1 MHQKK
6 ARFFLYFSLYVFF
19 LFVRFRLDS
28 DSFPWKLSWF
38 RSQNTFFG
46 KPHCSRLRQF
56 CACWVLSQIL
66 SLSRGSYHQQ
76 SQGCFTSQL
85 LNCRDEREK
94 RSHLESRGYLVESAK
109 RPPASW
115 WDCVFMEFKR
125 NCASRPMN
133 PLTDLAYHQ
142 FQAEG
147 FNVKII
153 KQICLSDSS
162 GRQKT
167 CLVSKTWE
175 FLQILHGGEISWL
188 LMFGRR
194 VSKLAQIMS
203 GCHEIC
209 GHNGGQRAFGK
220 ICHVFCLSLPWWI
233 EICRVFSPS
242 FLQGL
247 EKLCIKSDFMA

>member
-1 MHQKK
+1 M
-6 ARFFLYFSLYVFF
+6 FFSFCQVSAG
-19 LFVRFRLDS
+19 FRL
-28 DSFPWKLSWF
+28 LSLEVVMIQI
-38 RSQNTFFG
+38 SKHIFG

-76 SQGCFTSQL
+76 SQGCFISQL

-115 WDCVFMEFKR
+115 WDCVFMKFKR

-153 KQICLSDSS
+153 HRSVFQIPRA
-162 GRQKT
+162 GKKT
-167 CLVSKTWE
+167 CLVSKTWNFCRFCTAAK
-175 FLQILHGGEISWL
+175 FL
-188 LMFGRR
+188 
-194 VSKLAQIMS
+194 
-203 GCHEIC
+203 GC
-209 GHNGGQRAFGK
+209 
-220 ICHVFCLSLPWWI
+220 
-233 EICRVFSPS
+233 
-242 FLQGL
+242 
-247 EKLCIKSDFMA
+247 

>member
-1 MHQKK
+1 MHQKEST
-6 ARFFLYFSLYVFF
+6 FLTVFLIICFF

-38 RSQNTFFG
+38 RSQNTLFG

-66 SLSRGSYHQQ
+66 SLSRGSYHPQ

-115 WDCVFMEFKR
+115 WDCVFMKFKR

-133 PLTDLAYHQ
+133 Q
-142 FQAEG
+142 S
-147 FNVKII
+147 
-153 KQICLSDSS
+153 SDWFGVSPVS
-162 GRQKT
+162 GRR
-167 CLVSKTWE
+167 
-175 FLQILHGGEISWL
+175 I
-188 LMFGRR
+188 
-194 VSKLAQIMS
+194 
-203 GCHEIC
+203 
-209 GHNGGQRAFGK
+209 QRQN
-220 ICHVFCLSLPWWI
+220 HS
-233 EICRVFSPS
+233 
-242 FLQGL
+242 
-247 EKLCIKSDFMA
+247 

>member
-1 MHQKK
+1 MISH
-6 ARFFLYFSLYVFF
+6 YMFF

-38 RSQNTFFG
+38 RSQNTLFG

-56 CACWVLSQIL
+56 CACWVLSQTL

-94 RSHLESRGYLVESAK
+94 SSHLESRGYLVESAK

-162 GRQKT
+162 GRRKNMPRFQNLGISADSARLRNF
-167 CLVSKTWE
+167 LVANVQEKS
-175 FLQILHGGEISWL
+175 LQTGTNYVWLSWN
-188 LMFGRR
+188 MR
-194 VSKLAQIMS
+194 S
-203 GCHEIC
+203 
-209 GHNGGQRAFGK
+209 
-220 ICHVFCLSLPWWI
+220 
-233 EICRVFSPS
+233 
-242 FLQGL
+242 
-247 EKLCIKSDFMA
+247 